1 MSDEPGDFNPTAPPY
16 GGDPVAIH
24 TLAYAAYEI
33 VWLAVAEGTLLGFE
47 AQPTRRHGGLFFI
60 SAAAK

>member
-16 GGDPVAIH
+16 GGDPVAIQ

-33 VWLAVAEGTLLGFE
+33 VWLAVAEGDV
-47 AQPTRRHGGLFFI
+47 ARIR
-60 SAAAK
+60 AA

>member
-24 TLAYAAYEI
+24 TLAHAAYEI
-33 VWLAVAEGTLLGFE
+33 VWLAVAEGTLLG
-47 AQPTRRHGGLFFI
+47 R
-60 SAAAK
+60 SAADNAA

>member
-33 VWLAVAEGTLLGFE
+33 VWLAVAEGTLLG
-47 AQPTRRHGGLFFI
+47 R
-60 SAAAK
+60 SAADNAA